1 MSEIKAREIT
11 LVSVFE
17 LIHYDKNM
25 NKHSDAQIKR
35 LQELIK
41 YQGFRTPLIVQKGTN
56 VVVSGNGRLVAAKAL
71 GIQKVPVVYQEFENE
86 AQLYAFCVSD
96 NAIQEWSELD
106 LVMINNEILNFDD
119 FNIENLGLQNFNILE
134 MASDDE
140 IDDENLDEEKD
151 KKFSLQVDLPNE
163 LEMRDLYDDLIS
175 KGYMVKEL

>member
-56 VVVSGNGRLVAAKAL
+56 IVASGNGRLIAAKAL
-71 GIQKVPVVYQEFENE
+71 GIQKVPVIYQEFENE

-151 KKFSLQVDLPNE
+151 KKFILQVDLQNLSD
-163 LEMRDLYDDLIS
+163 LEDLRDDLTS
-175 KGYMVKEL
+175 KGYMVREL